1 MWVPARRTRSDAQ
14 NLNAERTMYVR
25 PYDHRGRWIVIGG
38 TCGACSGAP
47 PQHMA
52 LAIALGAAMGMG
64 IGAWLNRMSGG
75 S

>member
-1 MWVPARRTRSDAQ
+1 
-14 NLNAERTMYVR
+14 MYVR